1 MHERSLD
8 GSSIP
13 SIFTTLSLLELTQ
26 HVSRLLQRERME
38 LQAYLIRL
46 RHGTPAWQRAP
57 AKKLRDMQAGKFT
70 SIETLEARFARG

>member
-26 HVSRLLQRERME
+26 HVSRRERME
-38 LQAYLIRL
+38 LHAYLIRL